1 MKRMLGL
8 FANVK
13 LVRAK
18 EKSRICIFISG
29 MRAWLKVE
37 SNHSTH
43 VDLCIYYKKSA
54 ELITD

>member
-13 LVRAK
+13 LVRAN
-18 EKSRICIFISG
+18 EKRRICIFISG

-54 ELITD
+54 KLIMD